1 MNFDKKLIDK
11 LNKINLEID
20 KKKIDKF
27 YLYMN
32 LLLKWNEKI
41 NLTAIVDEDEII
53 LKHFIDSASVLK
65 YIDNNESLIDIGTGA
80 GFPGIPLKIMKDD
93 LDVTLMDSL
102 NKRIT
107 FLEEV
112 IENLSLKNIKA
123 IHSRAEDLARKTN
136 YREKYDIAVSRAVAN
151 LNTLLEYMMPFVKIG
166 GKCICMKGANIDEE
180 LSNAKNVVREL
191 GGKIIKVDDFTLPD
205 SDYKRNIIIIQKINK
220 INPKYPRKAGI
231 PSKEP
236 LK

>member
-1 MNFDKKLIDK
+1 MGPEMCIR
-11 LNKINLEID
+11 
-20 KKKIDKF
+20 
-27 YLYMN
+27 
-32 LLLKWNEKI
+32 
-41 NLTAIVDEDEII
+41 
-53 LKHFIDSASVLK
+53 DS
-65 YIDNNESLIDIGTGA
+65 
-80 GFPGIPLKIMKDD
+80 
-93 LDVTLMDSL
+93 
-102 NKRIT
+102 
-107 FLEEV
+107 
-112 IENLSLKNIKA
+112 
-123 IHSRAEDLARKTN
+123 
-136 YREKYDIAVSRAVAN
+136 